1 MKKYQCTEII
11 MLNQSLGSGRIEKQ
25 VLEIQTHLQFVVT
38 YVQWSHIQQAI
49 VLLSSIQFQDAYCC
63 MNAFYNVYNQ
73 SFSH

>member
-1 MKKYQCTEII
+1 MKKYQHAGII

-25 VLEIQTHLQFVVT
+25 VLEIQTRLQYVVT
-38 YVQWSHIQQAI
+38 YVQWPHIQQAI
-49 VLLSSIQFQDAYCC
+49 VLLSSIQFQDAYYC